1 MAERPSP
8 VIPSQPQGAASSK
21 REISTWKFLAWLG
34 GVLVLAAGAF
44 AVIRFVDFGGGD
56 SQPAAAPATVPPE
69 PEPEPPPPS
78 TTTTTTE
85 AFFQVTDDAA
95 RSAED
100 ADAGQ
105 QASETDDGAPTTTTE
120 PLVEDPVIAPV
131 ADAEFVQISDAGGFE
146 GTVWLRCDDYSVVL
160 GWEVEAPFELDEF
173 GNRNRTPAPY
183 RDQGRLRATVQV
195 PEHAVD
201 PPERAGLLLEASG
214 ISGRG
219 TDGTA
224 EGQAQG
230 VVRNPCGESEPY
242 PGYALWSI
250 TVEGHDEIGWTLL
263 FRSVESAVPWEMLF
277 ASTESEPGSDD
288 TDEQPFH
295 EPEPPSLELDA
306 PAPDEQ

>member
-95 RSAED
+95 QSAED
-100 ADAGQ
+100 PDAAQ
-105 QASETDDGAPTTTTE
+105 PASETDEGVPTTTE
-120 PLVEDPVIAPV
+120 PPVEDPVIAPV
-131 ADAEFVQISDAGGFE
+131 ADAEFVQISDAGAFE

-160 GWEVEAPFELDEF
+160 GWKVDAPFELDEF

-183 RDQGRLRATVQV
+183 RDEGRLRATVQV

-277 ASTESEPGSDD
+277 ASTESESGSDD
-288 TDEQPFH
+288 TEEQPFH

-306 PAPDEQ
+306 PTSDEP